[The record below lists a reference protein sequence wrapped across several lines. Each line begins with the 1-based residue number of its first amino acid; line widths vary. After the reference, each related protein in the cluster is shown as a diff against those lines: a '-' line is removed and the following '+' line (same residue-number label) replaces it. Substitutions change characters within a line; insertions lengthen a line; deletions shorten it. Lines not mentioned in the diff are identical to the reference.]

1 MRTTE
6 RRKSYEN
13 LSESVA
19 AAIWD
24 EEEKE
29 AGKGGEIS
37 LSEAAREPIT
47 PPGAGGA
54 KCRVAK

>member
-19 AAIWD
+19 AIWD
-24 EEEKE
+24 EEEEE

>member
-19 AAIWD
+19 AIWD
-24 EEEKE
+24 EEEE
-29 AGKGGEIS
+29 AAGKGGEIS

-47 PPGAGGA
+47 PSGAGGA

>member
-19 AAIWD
+19 AIWD
-24 EEEKE
+24 EEEE